1 MKTLLRVALASL
13 LLCGAA
19 CSSKNP
25 DYFPVGPGRYW
36 QYAVT
41 VTNMDVV
48 KPGKTI
54 LMSEPAEQDGPY
66 KVYPREVNQ
75 QSRLYYV
82 KNDEGVFLYQDKGSK
97 GMQRCWKGRF
107 SCPRSEL
114 ELQPVLA
121 REEKKEPFLNPVM
134 LFPLEEGSHWQRHSR
149 TGALE
154 MVIDPF
160 RHLLRIEVPVTLDF
174 VVESLDDAVTVK
186 AGHFRHCLRIR
197 GTGKGYFDAD
207 KTLGKAHITV
217 EQTDWYAPGVG
228 LVKTVR
234 LEKTDNAILSHG
246 EYVEEL
252 ELFRN

>member
-1 MKTLLRVALASL
+1 MKRLLRVALLAL
-13 LLCGAA
+13 AAGIGA
-19 CSSKNP
+19 CSDERG
-25 DYFPVGPGRYW
+25 DYFPLESGRYW

-41 VTNMDVV
+41 VTTMDVV

-54 LMSEPAEQDGPY
+54 LMSEPAEQHGAY
-66 KVYPREVNQ
+66 SVYPREVNQ

-82 KNDEGVFLYQDKGSK
+82 SNDTGVYLYQSQGEK

-114 ELQPVLA
+114 ERPATIGAGKA
-121 REEKKEPFLNPVM
+121 RAPYLNPVM
-134 LFPLEEGSHWQRHSR
+134 LFPLEKGAHWQRHSR

-160 RHLLRIEVPVTLDF
+160 RRLLRIEVPVTLDF
-174 VVESLDDAVTVK
+174 VVESLDDEVTVK
-186 AGHFRHCLRIR
+186 AGRFRHCLRIH
-197 GTGKGYFDAD
+197 GTGKGYFGSD
-207 KTLGKAHITV
+207 KTIGKVHIDV

-234 LEKTDNAILSHG
+234 HERTDSAILSHG

-252 ELFRN
+252 ELFRD